1 MTVLRPGKNCWQ
13 LARADTFDLLIDGEE
28 YFRAVRL
35 AMRQA
40 QERIVLI
47 GWDFDARVEMYD
59 TRQEVEGPLE
69 IGEYLD
75 WLVDRTP
82 DLQIFILQWD
92 IGAIKLAKR
101 GKTLAKL
108 AGWLAHPR
116 VHFALDGAHPAGAAQ
131 HEKLVVVD
139 NHTAFCGGID
149 ITEDRWD
156 TREHLD
162 EQPQR
167 AQPNG
172 HDAGPWHDV
181 SVQLT
186 GDVAAGLSELAEQ
199 RWAHATGKDLP
210 LVEGKGGLHPQE
222 TGASRN
228 NRKEG
233 SATLRGVTTAIAR
246 TRGQTDDH
254 DAVREIEASYCD
266 VIASAK
272 RWIYIETQYLTSKRI
287 ARVIADRL
295 KEEGGPEIILVL
307 PASCDGWLEQ
317 QMMDTTRSRLV
328 KALQAIDHE
337 GRFRVYHPVTAKG
350 ADIYVHAKVLIAD
363 TRFLRAGSS
372 NLSNRSMGFD
382 SECDVCVD
390 AHLADDPQETENAIM
405 ICRNDLLA
413 EHLGCARN
421 AIAKA
426 IEASGSVIAAID
438 KCTGEGRRLR
448 QYEHPDHNAVHK
460 WLAQTDILDPEQ
472 ADDEWPGITLS

>member
-1 MTVLRPGKNCWQ
+1 MTVLKPGKNCWQ
-13 LARADTFDLLIDGEE
+13 LARADTFDLLVDGEE

-59 TRQEVEGPLE
+59 TRNDVEGPLE

-75 WLVDRTP
+75 WLVDRNP

-92 IGAIKLAKR
+92 VGAIKLAKR
-101 GKTLAKL
+101 GKTVAKV

-162 EQPQR
+162 DQPQR
-167 AQPNG
+167 AQPTG
-172 HDAGPWHDV
+172 QDAGPWHDV

-186 GDVAAGLSELAEQ
+186 GDVAGCLSELAEQ
-199 RWAHATGKDLP
+199 RWKDATGKDLP
-210 LVEGKGGLHPQE
+210 AVEGKGDFCAQE
-222 TGASRN
+222 TGVS
-228 NRKEG
+228 KDTHTDG
-233 SATLRGVTTAIAR
+233 SAMLRGVTAAIAR
-246 TRGQTDDH
+246 TRGQTDEH

-272 RWIYIETQYLTSKRI
+272 RCIYIETQYFTAKWI
-287 ARVIADRL
+287 ARAIADRL
-295 KEEGGPEIILVL
+295 KEEGGPEIVMVL

-317 QMMDTTRSRLV
+317 QMMDTTRSRLI

-337 GRFRVYHPVTAKG
+337 GRLRVYHPVTAKG
-350 ADIYVHAKVLIAD
+350 TDIYVHAKVLIAD

-390 AHLADDPQETENAIM
+390 AHLADDPQATERAITN
-405 ICRNDLLA
+405 CRNDLLA
-413 EHLGCARN
+413 EHLGCARDV
-421 AIAKA
+421 ISKA
-426 IEASGSVIAAID
+426 IEASGSLIAAIEE
-438 KCTGEGRRLR
+438 CTGEGRRLR
-448 QYEHPDHNAVHK
+448 EYEYPDLNAVQE
-460 WLAQTDILDPEQ
+460 WLANTDILDPEQ
-472 ADDEWPGITLS
+472 PDDEWPGITLS